1 MEHTSF
7 CWDIVSRWWLE
18 RKGIFQNKFYRN
30 KRRKMFKRGSEKN
43 KTGKEI
49 ISEIFS
55 TFRTY
60 FTQSVWVK
68 SERCLGQ

>member
-18 RKGIFQNKFYRN
+18 RKGITFIEIKEGTCL
-30 KRRKMFKRGSEKN
+30 RGSGKN

>member
-7 CWDIVSRWWLE
+7 CWVIVSRMWLE

-30 KRRKMFKRGSEKN
+30 KGRNMFKSRSGRN

-55 TFRTY
+55 TFRTH

-68 SERCLGQ
+68 SERCLEQ